1 MSASSTSASSTSAS
15 STPAG
20 AASMGSVSGPMP
32 SPPTVARALE
42 GRVVLVAGAH
52 GALGHA
58 SALAC
63 ADAGA
68 TVVLLGRKVP
78 KLNRVYD
85 AIVRAGGE
93 ALLYPLDLEGATPDD
108 YAEMAERIGA
118 GPGRLDGVLH
128 CAAEFHGL
136 TPLDNTDPAVFARA
150 LHVNV
155 TARWWLTQA
164 CLPLLRRAEDS
175 AVVFA
180 IDEDAGRGLPY
191 WGGYGIAQS
200 ALNTLMQTLHAE
212 LAHSSVRVCGLAP
225 GPMRTALRAKVFVE
239 DDATVARDAA
249 AIAPACVHLLS
260 PAGIEQRGRLCSPPA

>member
-1 MSASSTSASSTSAS
+1 MSASATSASPASESAPS
-15 STPAG
+15 ATPVAG
-20 AASMGSVSGPMP
+20 
-32 SPPTVARALE
+32 ALE

-58 SALAC
+58 SAIAC
-63 ADAGA
+63 AQAGA

-78 KLNRVYD
+78 KLNRMYD

-118 GPGRLDGVLH
+118 GPGRLDGLLH
-128 CAAEFHGL
+128 CAADFPGL
-136 TPLDNTDPAVFARA
+136 TPLDNTDPAAFARA

-164 CLPLLRRAEDS
+164 CLPLLRKAEDS

-180 IDEDAGRGLPY
+180 IDEAAGRGLPY
-191 WGGYGIAQS
+191 WGGYGVAQS
-200 ALNTLMQTLHAE
+200 ALDTLMRTLHAE
-212 LAHSSVRVCGLAP
+212 LMHSSVRVCGLAP
-225 GPMRTALRAKVFVE
+225 GPMRTPLRAKVFVE
-239 DDATVARDAA
+239 EDATVARDAA
-249 AIAPACVHLLS
+249 VIAPACVHLLS
-260 PAGIEQRGRLCSPPA
+260 AAGVDQRGQLWSPYG

>member
-1 MSASSTSASSTSAS
+1 MSASSTSAS

-20 AASMGSVSGPMP
+20 AASMGSASEPMP
-32 SPPTVARALE
+32 SATPVAHALK

-118 GPGRLDGVLH
+118 GLDRLDGVLH
-128 CAAEFHGL
+128 CAAEFSGL
-136 TPLDNTDPAVFARA
+136 TPLDNTDPAAFARA
-150 LHVNV
+150 LHINV

-212 LAHSSVRVCGLAP
+212 LANSSVRVCGLAP
-225 GPMRTALRAKVFVE
+225 GPMRTPLRAKVFVE
-239 DDATVARDAA
+239 EDATIARDPA

-260 PAGIEQRGRLCSPPA
+260 PAGMEQRGRLWSPSA

>member
-1 MSASSTSASSTSAS
+1 MSAGSSPHSA
-15 STPAG
+15 
-20 AASMGSVSGPMP
+20 
-32 SPPTVARALE
+32 PTAMADVRLLE

-108 YAEMAERIGA
+108 YAEMAERIGT
-118 GPGRLDGVLH
+118 GPGRLDGLLH
-128 CAAEFHGL
+128 CAAEFNGL
-136 TPLDNTDPAVFARA
+136 TPLDNTDPAAFARA

-180 IDEDAGRGLPY
+180 IDADAGRGLPY

-212 LAHSSVRVCGLAP
+212 LANSSVRVCGLAP
-225 GPMRTALRAKVFVE
+225 GPMRTPLRAKVFVE
-239 DDATVARDAA
+239 EDATIARDAA

-260 PAGIEQRGRLCSPPA
+260 AAGAGQRGQLWSPPA

>member
-1 MSASSTSASSTSAS
+1 MSASSTSAS
-15 STPAG
+15 STPASS
-20 AASMGSVSGPMP
+20 ASESAP
-32 SPPTVARALE
+32 SATPVAGALE

-52 GALGHA
+52 GTLGHA

-63 ADAGA
+63 AQAGA

-108 YAEMAERIGA
+108 YAEMAERIGS
-118 GPGRLDGVLH
+118 GLGRLDGLLH
-128 CAAEFHGL
+128 CAADFPGL
-136 TPLDNTDPAVFARA
+136 TPLDNTDPAAFARA

-164 CLPLLRRAEDS
+164 CLPLLRKAEDS

-180 IDEDAGRGLPY
+180 IDEAAGRGLPY

-200 ALNTLMQTLHAE
+200 ALDTLMRTLHAE
-212 LAHSSVRVCGLAP
+212 LMTSSVRVCGLAP
-225 GPMRTALRAKVFVE
+225 GPMRTPLRAKVFVE
-239 DDATVARDAA
+239 EDATVARDAA
-249 AIAPACVHLLS
+249 LIAPACVYLLS
-260 PAGIEQRGRLCSPPA
+260 AAGIEQRGQLWSPHG